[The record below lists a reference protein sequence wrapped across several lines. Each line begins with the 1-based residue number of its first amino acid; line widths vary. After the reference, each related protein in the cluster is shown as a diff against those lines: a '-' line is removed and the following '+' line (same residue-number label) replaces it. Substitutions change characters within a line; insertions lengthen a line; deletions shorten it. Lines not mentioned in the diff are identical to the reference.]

1 MHIVCD
7 LAVFAAHD
15 TSDADFFFRV
25 ADHQNL
31 IVQLA
36 DLTIQRLELIS
47 VLCTADDDLMS
58 CDRVQIICMHR
69 LSVLC
74 HNVVRDVYQVI
85 DWPDTCCSQTSLHP
99 LRARSDFDIF
109 ADPCAVTGAQIGIL
123 YFYVHIIVYI
133 FAVFVYFHNRGNER
147 LSEGCSR
154 LSCDA

>member
-1 MHIVCD
+1 
-7 LAVFAAHD
+7 
-15 TSDADFFFRV
+15 
-25 ADHQNL
+25 
-31 IVQLA
+31 
-36 DLTIQRLELIS
+36 
-47 VLCTADDDLMS
+47 MS

-74 HNVVRDVYQVI
+74 HNVVRDIYQVI

-133 FAVFVYFHNRGNER
+133 LAVACTSTTGGMNGFLKVAAAS
-147 LSEGCSR
+147 LAMPKM
-154 LSCDA
+154 L